1 MKFFAVGDNGE
12 LLEHEESFHLKPEP
26 ETVIQCADLQFQPQA
41 ALPNSSNLGYA
52 RVLLDEASLAFFT
65 KNLKLL
71 TK

>member
-1 MKFFAVGDNGE
+1 MKFFAVGDNGQ
-12 LLEHEESFHLKPEP
+12 LLEHEEGFHLKPEP
-26 ETVIQCADLQFQPQA
+26 ETIIQCADLPFQPQA

-52 RVLLDEASLAFFT
+52 RVLLDEASIAFFT